1 MMKKQ
6 NLFLLTAGLG
16 IFPVAMSYGL
26 LPGYFF
32 GIELNTPELVNIFRA
47 VMGLYTA
54 MGIFWLMGALKTAY
68 TEAALYSVAVF
79 MGGLSIARI
88 LSINIDGTPN
98 AILLAYTATE
108 IAIGAT
114 AYWFIKQNQ
123 QQQTVDAVL
132 ENA

>member
-1 MMKKQ
+1 MKKQ
-6 NLFLLTAGLG
+6 NLFLMTAAIG

-32 GIELNTPELVNIFRA
+32 GIDLNTPELVNIFRA
-47 VMGLYTA
+47 IMGLYTA
-54 MGIFWLMGALKTAY
+54 MGIFWLIGALKKTY

-88 LSINIDGTPN
+88 LSINIDGMPN
-98 AILLAYTATE
+98 AILLAYTAVE
-108 IAIGAT
+108 IAIGTT
-114 AYWFIKQNQ
+114 ALWLINQNQ
-123 QQQTVDAVL
+123 QQINNAVL